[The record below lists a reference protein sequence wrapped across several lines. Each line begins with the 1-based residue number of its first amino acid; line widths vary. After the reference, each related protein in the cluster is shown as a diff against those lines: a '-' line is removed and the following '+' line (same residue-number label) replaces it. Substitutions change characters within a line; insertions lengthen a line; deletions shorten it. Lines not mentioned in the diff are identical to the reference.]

1 MTKDYGEILLEAMS
15 TLLTAATQP
24 KAEDQEKEKTVE
36 KINTADPLT
45 NFLPNHSQTF
55 TGGNVL
61 WSNIGHNA
69 SDNLLAINCVIT
81 TKKLKSVSGSF
92 GLTIALYG
100 KDADKPYGIVFDSS
114 QMIGNIYNFISMPQ
128 RLILSIPNDMEV
140 LAVSVKSYN
149 NTNDS
154 IKFDVDSI
162 TLSFGQDLNIIGPT
176 LEPFIITCADS
187 QPRYTVTDRGTVVE
201 NPNSYYRLEARY
213 VGKRANGNYYTLT
226 PSNKIYLDTT
236 NTSVRWYRYFPK
248 GARAD
253 KVDNWGGA
261 GWEYLENLD
270 GFELTCKPPEF
281 FSAEHEVEKFKA
293 VFVSMNLE
301 TGQPIVH
308 TSNIIEIAKEVVPT
322 EGFINGMRLVLEDG
336 TSGSYP
342 FYESDGYIRPTLM
355 AESAIERVAKC
366 EYDTTYFDE
375 GKTHSEDFFD
385 YLDTIEWVYSPW
397 SITSATLKSSLTQ
410 QEFIDNN
417 GYAHIIVDCDTV
429 ANKATLDEL
438 CQFKYKIPAQRS
450 STALGTDKIEC
461 YIYFSDGKNYTA
473 SRGITLSQLGNSG
486 TDYTIVTRLFSGSGR
501 LAAAVPKGSN
511 DLYYIECDVYDPEG
525 KCLETTDYSL
535 ETSYPKVTISGNGQ
549 ETITTETLTFSGT
562 DNDKDSIPRKL
573 WLPKQLSEPIV
584 IDVKV
589 RLQVETSIEETSEE
603 NSEEGTAAKTRTLVL
618 QDTFIVPLCGS
629 TYTSHVYRGASKVI
643 YNSEGSKPVYD
654 KSFLELLPNVA
665 NITWEL
671 SRSFKDASLN
681 PEITK
686 SGNNY
691 TFTPVGMFDRKLENK
706 NFLRIQAKSGK
717 DIIWDQPIVF
727 SQNKHFSAIIDGWD
741 GSFQI
746 NEEGNYIMSSA
757 YVAGG
762 KDDNNKFTGLVMGEL
777 GTIAATESQGVKT
790 YANSHEVA
798 PNPTE
803 TGLFGYREGAQS
815 FGFRTDGTA
824 FIGESGGG
832 RINFDG
838 NSGVIYSGNFD
849 GFRTVTDKDN
859 NIVTDEKGN
868 PLVQVTEGSQG
879 TYLDLQNGTLIA
891 SNGTFRG
898 ELNTESGLL
907 AGWKLDAQGLHRSRA
922 SQAAAAAIVNE
933 EEQKV
938 AQGYWCGINSETFN
952 AIALESV
959 PFEFSTPSSGNYYI
973 RIDGAKSGSKATTW
987 EIPRYI
993 NQIPVTEIMTPVLDQ
1008 VQGESNSTVTTIK
1021 IDKKVNGMVIGPRAF
1036 ENYTALQEVY
1046 IPKGV
1051 SKISHGAF
1059 SNTAKN
1065 LQIYLEGEVGLNW
1078 TAGWQGSATVYYNQT
1093 DKFVN
1098 MEIEDFKTYEKGN
1111 NPYGNKLVRFY
1122 AGGTQAAPSMA
1133 EWETAKNNNNKIFLV
1148 TDEGEAFM
1156 TNATIKNATVTIGD
1170 FEQVVT
1176 NKLVVRNSLTQSD
1189 TIRVIKSGAE
1199 DIYVV
1204 YGSDSINSSGGRFSI
1219 NCPSM
1224 EIKTGTSMKIFGQTV
1239 QVVNNNYP
1247 GIVLSSSIDKINS
1260 GNVPQIKLQITA
1272 YSPEDTEQVAS
1283 LELDYYKLQKLADL
1297 LAD

>member
-24 KAEDQEKEKTVE
+24 KAEDQEKEKTVK

-61 WSNIGHNA
+61 WSNIGHNT

-81 TKKLKSVSGSF
+81 TKKVDSVSGSF

-100 KDADKPYGIVFDSS
+100 KDAEKPYGIVFDSS
-114 QMIGNIYNFISMPQ
+114 QMIGNIYNFINMPQ

-149 NTNDS
+149 NTDNS
-154 IKFDVDSI
+154 VTFDVNSI

-253 KVDNWGGA
+253 KIDNWGGA

-355 AESAIERVAKC
+355 AESAIERIAKC

-417 GYAHIIVDCDTV
+417 GYAHIVVDCDTV
-429 ANKATLDEL
+429 ANKTTLDEL

-461 YIYFSDGKNYTA
+461 YIYFSDGKNYTT

-501 LAAAVPKGSN
+501 LAAAMPMDKSD
-511 DLYYIECDVYDPEG
+511 DLYYIECDVYNPEG
-525 KCLETTDYSL
+525 KRLDITDYSL
-535 ETSYPKVTISGNGQ
+535 ITSYFTEDETTGNIIEKNIDPSTNETKPMKRWLPNELSKPLVINIKVTLKDATSLENTNEKGNNSNTATNPK
-549 ETITTETLTFSGT
+549 TI
-562 DNDKDSIPRKL
+562 
-573 WLPKQLSEPIV
+573 
-584 IDVKV
+584 
-589 RLQVETSIEETSEE
+589 
-603 NSEEGTAAKTRTLVL
+603 VL
-618 QDTFIVPLCGS
+618 QDIFIVPLCAS
-629 TYTSHVYRGASKVI
+629 NYKNHVYRGASKII
-643 YNSEGSKPVYD
+643 YNSEGSKPMYD
-654 KSFLELLPNVA
+654 KSFLELLPKVKG
-665 NITWEL
+665 ITWKLEG
-671 SRSFKDASLN
+671 SFTDVSLN

-686 SGNNY
+686 LENNY
-691 TFTPVGMFDRKLENK
+691 IFTPVGTFDKKLEDK
-706 NFLRIQAKSGK
+706 NFLRIQAISNTGK
-717 DIIWDQPIVF
+717 VIWDQPIVF
-727 SQNKHFSAIIDGWD
+727 SQNKHFSAIIDAWD
-741 GSFQI
+741 GRFQI

-762 KDDNNKFTGLVMGEL
+762 KNKENKFTGLVMGEL
-777 GTIAATESQGVKT
+777 ATIGAGETARTDEPK
-790 YANSHEVA
+790 A
-798 PNPTE
+798 TE

-824 FIGESGGG
+824 FIGKSGGG

-849 GFRTVTDKDN
+849 GFTTVMQEVKDENGNITYKPKVDKN
-859 NIVTDEKGN
+859 GKE
-868 PLVQVTEGSQG
+868 LVQVTEGSRG
-879 TYLDLQNGTLIA
+879 TYLDLQSGTLIA

-922 SQAAAAAIVNE
+922 SQRETSQEEAAAIVN
-933 EEQKV
+933 
-938 AQGYWCGINSETFN
+938 AATATQGYWCGINSETFVAIEKN
-952 AIALESV
+952 AV
-959 PFEFSTPSSGNYYI
+959 PFKFSIPQEGQYYI
-973 RIDGAKSGSKATTW
+973 RIDGVNNSSKTIW
-987 EIPRYI
+987 NIPKYI
-993 NQIPVTEIMTPVLDQ
+993 NQIPVTEIMTPNNNGTTPGQ
-1008 VQGESNSTVTTIK
+1008 HNATVTTIA
-1021 IDKKVNGMVIGPRAF
+1021 IDKKVNGVTIGSRAF
-1036 ENYTALQEVY
+1036 ENYTALEKVY

-1051 SKISHGAF
+1051 SSIGKGAF
-1059 SNTAKN
+1059 PSSPTKK
-1065 LQIYLEGEVGLNW
+1065 LEIYLEGEVGLNW
-1078 TAGWQGSATVYYNQT
+1078 AAGWQGGASVYYNQT

-1098 MEIEDFKTYEKGN
+1098 LEIEDFKTYDRLDD
-1111 NPYGNKLVRFY
+1111 PYANKLVRFY
-1122 AGGTQAAPSMA
+1122 AGGSQAAPSMK
-1133 EWETAKNNNNKIFLV
+1133 EWQTATSRGDKIFLV

-1156 TNATIKNATVTIGD
+1156 SNATIKDLTI
-1170 FEQVVT
+1170 T
-1176 NKLVVRNSLTQSD
+1176 NGITSPTSIVIGRFGAASANDGGTIYGTPGTMTIVGTNSTGGGYDYTTLLD
-1189 TIRVIKSGAE
+1189 ANGLIAEKNFLIKSDGN
-1199 DIYVV
+1199 IYFSV
-1204 YGSDSINSSGGRFSI
+1204 GSKDTVFDYAKLIYSWDYANSPG
-1219 NCPSM
+1219 
-1224 EIKTGTSMKIFGQTV
+1224 EIK
-1239 QVVNNNYP
+1239 
-1247 GIVLSSSIDKINS
+1247 LSIDYNKAYYVKKFLDNIETIL
-1260 GNVPQIKLQITA
+1260 NVCGIPLT
-1272 YSPEDTEQVAS
+1272 D
-1283 LELDYYKLQKLADL
+1283 
-1297 LAD
+1297 